1 LKKFKE
7 VEITRK
13 KYHKDPSLNSV
24 HRSSLMVPELD
35 DCIAEISFLNHFL
48 IKRNHKKIACI
59 ITAIGKDGKKIE
71 SRLHHIDQPKVYV
84 FTLTGMVEKPVSNY
98 MIEFFSPDNLFI
110 PFPAVMVNHR
120 NNKFLNQVHS
130 FNRVLND
137 IFEDDDINKN
147 HVKESSIDLI
157 LNKNTDTCL
166 LFTAGPMD
174 CKGSLEI
181 EIGTPSQTYRTVKAL
196 DVPRFGYKKISLR
209 ENFKELP
216 DGVKGII
223 KAKQPNQLLF
233 YGRLI
238 SGQWRKDK
246 TFSANHSY
254 YDSSTTEE
262 YWDNTKQS
270 DRQYPFFS
278 NFNNGIKIYPIS
290 SPSNLEII
298 LYANSNHGEEIFSQN
313 VGTVTSPSNEF
324 VDIDA
329 NTTFDNAGID
339 ISTISS
345 FGVRAQG
352 INDSKIPTRIGHQLI
367 YGAGGLNSSINVVLS
382 NPNVFTPPGKKSMK
396 WGQIVIGGGFDT
408 FFGITAD
415 SKQNKEITKHV
426 ANITFYDKNGKL
438 EERKI
443 DVLNG
448 TSVKLEASNEFKEF
462 IDYEKPEYIWC
473 SIDSE
478 NHGLNFFASTYNTQ
492 TKHCSGDHGF

>member
-1 LKKFKE
+1 MKKFKE
-7 VEITRK
+7 VELTRK
-13 KYHKDPSLNSV
+13 KYHRDPSLNSV

-147 HVKESSIDLI
+147 PVKESSVDLI
-157 LNKNTDTCL
+157 LNDNTDTCL
-166 LFTAGPMD
+166 LFTAGPID

-181 EIGTPSQTYRTVKAL
+181 EIGTPSKTYRTVKAL
-196 DVPRFGYKKISLR
+196 DVPRFGYQKISLR
-209 ENFKELP
+209 ENFKELS

-238 SGQWRKDK
+238 SGQWLNDK

-262 YWDNTKQS
+262 YWDNTKPS

-278 NFNNGIKIYPIS
+278 NFKNGIKIYPIL
-290 SPSNLEII
+290 SPSQLEII
-298 LYANSNHGEEIFSQN
+298 LYANSNDGEEVFSQK
-313 VGTVTSPSNEF
+313 VGTLISPSNEF
-324 VDIDA
+324 VEADA
-329 NTTFDNAGID
+329 NTTFENAGID

-345 FGVRAQG
+345 FGLRAQVM
-352 INDSKIPTRIGHQLI
+352 NDSKMPTRVGHQSI
-367 YGAGGLNSSINVVLS
+367 YGAGGLDSSINNVLF
-382 NPNVFTPPGKKSMK
+382 NPNHFTPPTKKSLK
-396 WGQIVIGGGFDT
+396 WGQTIVGGGYDT

-415 SKQNKEITKHV
+415 SKENSEITKHEV
-426 ANITFYDKNGKL
+426 NITFYDKNGKL
-438 EERKI
+438 EEKKV

-448 TSVKLEASNEFKEF
+448 TSLKFEASKEFKEF
-462 IDYEKPEYIWC
+462 TDYDIPQYVWC
-473 SIDSE
+473 NAESE
-478 NHGLNFFASTYNTQ
+478 NHGLNFFACTYNTQ
-492 TKHCSGDHGF
+492 TKHSSGDHGF

>member
-1 LKKFKE
+1 
-7 VEITRK
+7 
-13 KYHKDPSLNSV
+13 
-24 HRSSLMVPELD
+24 
-35 DCIAEISFLNHFL
+35 
-48 IKRNHKKIACI
+48 
-59 ITAIGKDGKKIE
+59 
-71 SRLHHIDQPKVYV
+71 
-84 FTLTGMVEKPVSNY
+84 

-166 LFTAGPMD
+166 LFTAGPID
-174 CKGSLEI
+174 CKGTLEI
-181 EIGTPSQTYRTVKAL
+181 EIGTPSKTYRTVKAL
-196 DVPRFGYKKISLR
+196 DIPRFGCQKISLR

-216 DGVKGII
+216 DGIKGII

-238 SGQWRKDK
+238 SGQWLNDK

-262 YWDNTKQS
+262 YWDNTKPS

-278 NFNNGIKIYPIS
+278 NFKNGIKIYPIL
-290 SPSNLEII
+290 SPSELEII
-298 LYANSNHGEEIFSQN
+298 LYANSNNSKEIFSEKVGN
-313 VGTVTSPSNEF
+313 VCSPSNEF
-324 VDIDA
+324 VDIDI

-339 ISTISS
+339 VSTISS
-345 FGVRAQG
+345 FGVRAQA

-367 YGAGGLNSSINVVLS
+367 YGAGGLNSSINVVLG
-382 NPNVFTPPGKKSMK
+382 NPNVFTAQGKKSMK
-396 WGQIVIGGGFDT
+396 WGQIVVGGGFDT
-408 FFGITAD
+408 FFAITAD
-415 SKQNKEITKHV
+415 SKENKEITKHV
-426 ANITFYDKNGKL
+426 GTITFYDKNGKL
-438 EERKI
+438 EERKV
-443 DVLNG
+443 DVPNG

-473 SIDSE
+473 NIESE
-478 NHGLNFFASTYNTQ
+478 NHGLNFFAATYNRQ

>member
-1 LKKFKE
+1 MKKFKE
-7 VEITRK
+7 IEATRK
-13 KYHKDPSLNSV
+13 KYHRDPKLNPI

-84 FTLTGMVEKPVSNY
+84 FTLTGIVEKPVSNY

-120 NNKFLNQVHS
+120 NDKFLNQVHA

-137 IFEDDDINKN
+137 IFENDDINKN
-147 HVKESSIDLI
+147 HVKESSVDLI
-157 LNKNTDTCL
+157 LNDNTDTCL
-166 LFTAGPMD
+166 LFTAGPID

-181 EIGTPSQTYRTVKAL
+181 EIDTPSKTHRTVVSL
-196 DVPRFGYKKISLR
+196 DVPRFGHKKISLR
-209 ENFKELP
+209 ESFNELP

-238 SGQWRKDK
+238 SGQWRSDK

-262 YWDNTKQS
+262 YWDNTEPS
-270 DRQYPFFS
+270 EGQYPFFS
-278 NFNNGIKIYPIS
+278 KFKSRIKIYPIL
-290 SPSNLEII
+290 SPSELEII
-298 LYANSNHGEEIFSQN
+298 LYANSNQGKEIFSQK
-313 VGTVTSPSNEF
+313 VGKITSPSNEF
-324 VDIDA
+324 IDIDV
-329 NTTFDNAGID
+329 NTTFQNAEID

-345 FGVRAQG
+345 FGVRAQA
-352 INDSKIPTRIGHQLI
+352 ILDSKIPTRIGHQLI
-367 YGAGGLNSSINVVLS
+367 YGAGGLDTSINILLE
-382 NPNVFTPPGKKSMK
+382 NPNYFIPEGKKSMK
-396 WGQIVIGGGFDT
+396 WGQIIVGGGFDS

-415 SKQNKEITKHV
+415 SKENKEITKHE

-438 EERKI
+438 EERKVDI
-443 DVLNG
+443 PNG
-448 TSVKLEASNEFKEF
+448 TSLKFEASKEF
-462 IDYEKPEYIWC
+462 QEFTDYEKPQYIWC
-473 SIDSE
+473 SIESE
-478 NHGLNFFASTYNTQ
+478 KHGLNFFACTYNTQ

>member
-1 LKKFKE
+1 MKKFKE
-7 VEITRK
+7 IEATRK
-13 KYHKDPSLNSV
+13 KYHRDPKLNPI

-59 ITAIGKDGKKIE
+59 ITAIGKDGNKIE

-84 FTLTGMVEKPVSNY
+84 FTLTGIVEKPVSNY

-120 NNKFLNQVHS
+120 NDKFLNQVHA

-137 IFEDDDINKN
+137 IFENDDINKN
-147 HVKESSIDLI
+147 HVKESSVDLI
-157 LNKNTDTCL
+157 LNDNTDTCL
-166 LFTAGPMD
+166 LFTAGPID

-181 EIGTPSQTYRTVKAL
+181 EIDTPSKTHRTVVSL
-196 DVPRFGYKKISLR
+196 DVPRFGHKKISLR
-209 ENFKELP
+209 ESFNELP

-238 SGQWRKDK
+238 SGQWRSDK

-262 YWDNTKQS
+262 YWDNTEPS
-270 DRQYPFFS
+270 EGQYPFFS
-278 NFNNGIKIYPIS
+278 KFKSRIKIYPIL
-290 SPSNLEII
+290 SPSELEII
-298 LYANSNHGEEIFSQN
+298 LYANSNQGKEIFSQK
-313 VGTVTSPSNEF
+313 VGKITSPSNEF
-324 VDIDA
+324 IDIDV
-329 NTTFDNAGID
+329 NTTFQNAEID

-345 FGVRAQG
+345 FGVRAQA

-367 YGAGGLNSSINVVLS
+367 YGAGGLDTSINILLE
-382 NPNVFTPPGKKSMK
+382 NPNYFIPEGKKSMK
-396 WGQIVIGGGFDT
+396 WGQIIVGGGFDS

-415 SKQNKEITKHV
+415 SKENKEITKHE
-426 ANITFYDKNGKL
+426 ANITFMIKTANSRKEKL
-438 EERKI
+438 
-443 DVLNG
+443 
-448 TSVKLEASNEFKEF
+448 
-462 IDYEKPEYIWC
+462 
-473 SIDSE
+473 
-478 NHGLNFFASTYNTQ
+478 TYQ
-492 TKHCSGDHGF
+492 MAHL

>member
-7 VEITRK
+7 IEATRK
-13 KYHKDPSLNSV
+13 KYHRDPKLNPI

-84 FTLTGMVEKPVSNY
+84 FTLTGIVEEPVSNY

-147 HVKESSIDLI
+147 PVKESSVDLI
-157 LNKNTDTCL
+157 LNENTDTCL
-166 LFTAGPMD
+166 LFTAGPMH

-181 EIGTPSQTYRTVKAL
+181 EIGTRSKTYRTVKAL
-196 DVPRFGYKKISLR
+196 DVPRFGYQKISLR

-238 SGQWRKDK
+238 SGQWLNDK

-254 YDSSTTEE
+254 YDSSTMEE
-262 YWDNTKQS
+262 YWDDTKPS
-270 DRQYPFFS
+270 DRQYPFFP
-278 NFNNGIKIYPIS
+278 NFKNGMKIYPILS
-290 SPSNLEII
+290 SSKLEII
-298 LYANSNHGEEIFSQN
+298 LYANSNHGEEIFSQK
-313 VGTVTSPSNEF
+313 VGILTSPSNEF
-324 VDIDA
+324 VDTDI
-329 NTTFDNAGID
+329 NTIFENAEID
-339 ISTISS
+339 ISDISS
-345 FGVRAQG
+345 FGIRAQV
-352 INDSKIPTRIGHQLI
+352 INDSKMPTRVGHQLI
-367 YGAGGLNSSINVVLS
+367 YGAGSLNSSINVVLS
-382 NPNVFTPPGKKSMK
+382 NPNVFVAKGKKSMK

-408 FFGITAD
+408 FFAITAD

-438 EERKI
+438 EERKV

-448 TSVKLEASNEFKEF
+448 TSVKFEASNEFKEF
-462 IDYEKPEYIWC
+462 IDHEKPEYIWC

-478 NHGLNFFASTYNTQ
+478 NHGLNFFASTYNIK